1 LCRLLR
7 NAPPFVSDKT
17 PRTQLATRTAVI
29 VFLVYVS
36 LYYILSLFGSYVLP
50 DSEKSKAVTHPTY
63 QWQPKFIVNYKDYN
77 EDKIITKAN
86 LLGQLY
92 APLLFI
98 DQRYVHQSNVTTNSW
113 VRWLGDTFIF
123 GFKYG
128 FIDKTG
134 ELVIPFQYDE
144 THGFSEDM
152 APVQIEGNWGY
163 IDRKGLMVIEPQFD
177 YAQNFS
183 EALAAV
189 RDEDGKYG
197 YIDKSGVYVIDP
209 QFENANNF
217 IDGLATVKDISGKYG
232 QIDKTGQYVVE
243 PKYDNSSYLSKA
255 LICNKLG
262 DKFGFVNKNEELA
275 IEHQYTYAQ
284 DFSEGLALVSKD
296 CNGLDFRIF
305 PNEPLSAGFIDTHG
319 QVIINFQYDNAYSFS
334 EGMAGIKTGGK
345 WGFIDKSGEI
355 VITPQF
361 SMIRSFSE
369 ELAVVSIDHKQGYID
384 KSGKIAIE
392 PQFDIASD
400 FSEGLAP
407 VAVKMTDGK
416 SDKD

>member
-1 LCRLLR
+1 MIDKRKLAFPLFFIYITAGFLLLADVNHRLFHYIGIVIICFPYSILSLTLPGERKRDLSFMETLLLCISLLMALLVVVASTCIHHLLDVSYAVSLALLAPLWLCILLPAYFLCRLLR

-17 PRTQLATRTAVI
+17 PRTQLATRTAMI
-29 VFLVYVS
+29 VFLVYVG

-50 DSEKSKAVTHPTY
+50 GSEKSEAVTHPTY

-183 EALAAV
+183 EALAAI
-189 RDEDGKYG
+189 RDQDGKYG

-209 QFENANNF
+209 QF
-217 IDGLATVKDISGKYG
+217 
-232 QIDKTGQYVVE
+232 
-243 PKYDNSSYLSKA
+243 
-255 LICNKLG
+255 
-262 DKFGFVNKNEELA
+262 
-275 IEHQYTYAQ
+275 
-284 DFSEGLALVSKD
+284 
-296 CNGLDFRIF
+296 
-305 PNEPLSAGFIDTHG
+305 
-319 QVIINFQYDNAYSFS
+319 
-334 EGMAGIKTGGK
+334 
-345 WGFIDKSGEI
+345 
-355 VITPQF
+355 
-361 SMIRSFSE
+361 
-369 ELAVVSIDHKQGYID
+369 
-384 KSGKIAIE
+384 
-392 PQFDIASD
+392 
-400 FSEGLAP
+400 
-407 VAVKMTDGK
+407 
-416 SDKD
+416 